1 MTASKVASKDSLFHC
16 RFTAGDSIFFTRHTL
31 VLVLVLVLSY
41 QLWALLSLT
50 PRGLAPPNQREKK
63 GARAPISW
71 LHLRGP
77 EGQRAAGTTSASPQG
92 APRALVSAPCRL
104 CRPTKGRRE
113 RWQRKGRTTTTKCS
127 LSLSLSSQL
136 PDQALSFEASQ
147 ESKPEKAKQK
157 RESSLPARARERE
170 RSTASVASTA
180 AKTSR
185 PDEAPRR
192 SKNVGIAY
200 SCPSVDDDKAKKT
213 THPALPQTR
222 GRKRSNFPDRSR
234 FGRGETGKP
243 EATERLKEAILVAMS
258 RALVNA
264 KRRRRK

>member
-1 MTASKVASKDSLFHC
+1 
-16 RFTAGDSIFFTRHTL
+16 
-31 VLVLVLVLSY
+31 
-41 QLWALLSLT
+41 
-50 PRGLAPPNQREKK
+50 
-63 GARAPISW
+63 
-71 LHLRGP
+71 
-77 EGQRAAGTTSASPQG
+77 
-92 APRALVSAPCRL
+92 VSAPCRL

-157 RESSLPARARERE
+157 RESYLPARARERERE

-222 GRKRSNFPDRSR
+222 GRKRSNFPGRSR

>member
-157 RESSLPARARERE
+157 RESSLPARARARERE
-170 RSTASVASTA
+170 RE
-180 AKTSR
+180 R
-185 PDEAPRR
+185 EAPR
-192 SKNVGIAY
+192 
-200 SCPSVDDDKAKKT
+200 PSR
-213 THPALPQTR
+213 PP
-222 GRKRSNFPDRSR
+222 P
-234 FGRGETGKP
+234 
-243 EATERLKEAILVAMS
+243 
-258 RALVNA
+258 
-264 KRRRRK
+264 RRRPVPMRRGGVLKT

>member
-50 PRGLAPPNQREKK
+50 PRGLTPPKREKK